1 MRIALVSIFVWYNY
15 IACFNTNV
23 IRIKL
28 PHRQSSSKM
37 NTENHRNRAKLDS
50 PNTYVHGRAH
60 IYTSHGTGTSPNL
73 IPRTHMH
80 MAVNHIYQV
89 TYRHFPKLDSPN
101 TYVHGRPIIYA
112 GLGTGTSPNTYVH
125 GRPIIYTGLG
135 TGTSPNIYVH
145 GRPIIY
151 TRLGTGTSPNL
162 IPRTH
167 MYMAAQSY
175 IPGLVQA
182 LPRTHMY
189 MAAQS
194 YIPGLVQ
201 ALPKLDSLNTHV
213 HGRPIIY
220 SGLGTSTSILSEG
233 LYSFMKPNLH
243 S

>member
-23 IRIKL
+23 IRIKV

-50 PNTYVHGRAH
+50 PNTYVHGRAY
-60 IYTSHGTGTSPNL
+60 IYTSH
-73 IPRTHMH
+73 
-80 MAVNHIYQV
+80 
-89 TYRHFPKLDSPN
+89 
-101 TYVHGRPIIYA
+101 
-112 GLGTGTSPNTYVH
+112 
-125 GRPIIYTGLG
+125 
-135 TGTSPNIYVH
+135 
-145 GRPIIY
+145 
-151 TRLGTGTSPNL
+151 GTGTSPNL

-194 YIPGLVQ
+194 YIQGLVQ

-220 SGLGTSTSILSEG
+220 SGLGTGTSILSEW

>member
-23 IRIKL
+23 IRIKV

-50 PNTYVHGRAH
+50 PNTYVHGRAY
-60 IYTSHGTGTSPNL
+60 IYISH
-73 IPRTHMH
+73 
-80 MAVNHIYQV
+80 
-89 TYRHFPKLDSPN
+89 
-101 TYVHGRPIIYA
+101 
-112 GLGTGTSPNTYVH
+112 
-125 GRPIIYTGLG
+125 
-135 TGTSPNIYVH
+135 
-145 GRPIIY
+145 
-151 TRLGTGTSPNL
+151 GTGTSPNL

-175 IPGLVQA
+175 MPGLVQA

>member
-1 MRIALVSIFVWYNY
+1 MIKLAKVRTDSPRTFMAFTNKILQCMLSQMRIALVSIFVWYNY

-23 IRIKL
+23 IRIKV

-50 PNTYVHGRAH
+50 PNTYVHGRAY

-73 IPRTHMH
+73 I
-80 MAVNHIYQV
+80 
-89 TYRHFPKLDSPN
+89 
-101 TYVHGRPIIYA
+101 
-112 GLGTGTSPNTYVH
+112 
-125 GRPIIYTGLG
+125 
-135 TGTSPNIYVH
+135 
-145 GRPIIY
+145 
-151 TRLGTGTSPNL
+151 
-162 IPRTH
+162 
-167 MYMAAQSY
+167 
-175 IPGLVQA
+175 
-182 LPRTHMY
+182 PRTHMY

-243 S
+243 SQ

>member
-23 IRIKL
+23 IRIKV

-50 PNTYVHGRAH
+50 PNTYVHGRAY
-60 IYTSHGTGTSPNL
+60 IYTSH
-73 IPRTHMH
+73 
-80 MAVNHIYQV
+80 
-89 TYRHFPKLDSPN
+89 
-101 TYVHGRPIIYA
+101 
-112 GLGTGTSPNTYVH
+112 
-125 GRPIIYTGLG
+125 
-135 TGTSPNIYVH
+135 
-145 GRPIIY
+145 
-151 TRLGTGTSPNL
+151 GTGTSPNL

-175 IPGLVQA
+175 MPGLVQA

-189 MAAQS
+189 MATQS

>member
-23 IRIKL
+23 IRIKV

-50 PNTYVHGRAH
+50 PNTYVHGRAY
-60 IYTSHGTGTSPNL
+60 IYTSH
-73 IPRTHMH
+73 
-80 MAVNHIYQV
+80 
-89 TYRHFPKLDSPN
+89 
-101 TYVHGRPIIYA
+101 
-112 GLGTGTSPNTYVH
+112 
-125 GRPIIYTGLG
+125 
-135 TGTSPNIYVH
+135 
-145 GRPIIY
+145 
-151 TRLGTGTSPNL
+151 GTGTSPNL

>member
-1 MRIALVSIFVWYNY
+1 MHVIVDENCSRLHLCLVQ
-15 IACFNTNV
+15 
-23 IRIKL
+23 L
-28 PHRQSSSKM
+28 HRMFQYKCNKNKSTTPSKQFK
-37 NTENHRNRAKLDS
+37 NEHENHRNRAKLDS
-50 PNTYVHGRAH
+50 PNTYVHGRAY
-60 IYTSHGTGTSPNL
+60 IYTSH
-73 IPRTHMH
+73 
-80 MAVNHIYQV
+80 
-89 TYRHFPKLDSPN
+89 
-101 TYVHGRPIIYA
+101 
-112 GLGTGTSPNTYVH
+112 
-125 GRPIIYTGLG
+125 
-135 TGTSPNIYVH
+135 
-145 GRPIIY
+145 
-151 TRLGTGTSPNL
+151 GTGTSPNL

-175 IPGLVQA
+175 MPGLVQA

>member
-23 IRIKL
+23 IRIKV

-50 PNTYVHGRAH
+50 PNTYVHGRAY
-60 IYTSHGTGTSPNL
+60 IYTSH
-73 IPRTHMH
+73 
-80 MAVNHIYQV
+80 
-89 TYRHFPKLDSPN
+89 
-101 TYVHGRPIIYA
+101 
-112 GLGTGTSPNTYVH
+112 
-125 GRPIIYTGLG
+125 
-135 TGTSPNIYVH
+135 
-145 GRPIIY
+145 
-151 TRLGTGTSPNL
+151 GTGTSPNL

-175 IPGLVQA
+175 MPDLVQA

>member
-23 IRIKL
+23 IRIKV

-50 PNTYVHGRAH
+50 PNTYVHGRAY
-60 IYTSHGTGTSPNL
+60 IYTSH
-73 IPRTHMH
+73 
-80 MAVNHIYQV
+80 
-89 TYRHFPKLDSPN
+89 
-101 TYVHGRPIIYA
+101 
-112 GLGTGTSPNTYVH
+112 
-125 GRPIIYTGLG
+125 
-135 TGTSPNIYVH
+135 
-145 GRPIIY
+145 
-151 TRLGTGTSPNL
+151 GTGTSPNL

-175 IPGLVQA
+175 MPGLVQA

>member
-23 IRIKL
+23 IRIKV

-50 PNTYVHGRAH
+50 PNTYVHGRAY
-60 IYTSHGTGTSPNL
+60 IYTSH
-73 IPRTHMH
+73 
-80 MAVNHIYQV
+80 
-89 TYRHFPKLDSPN
+89 
-101 TYVHGRPIIYA
+101 
-112 GLGTGTSPNTYVH
+112 
-125 GRPIIYTGLG
+125 
-135 TGTSPNIYVH
+135 
-145 GRPIIY
+145 
-151 TRLGTGTSPNL
+151 GTGTSPNL

-175 IPGLVQA
+175 MPGLVQA

-201 ALPKLDSLNTHV
+201 ALPQTRFPEHICTWPPNH
-213 HGRPIIY
+213 IY
-220 SGLGTSTSILSEG
+220 RAWYRHFPEHICTWPPNHI
-233 LYSFMKPNLH
+233 YRAWYRHFPNLIP
-243 S
+243 

>member
-23 IRIKL
+23 IRIKV

-50 PNTYVHGRAH
+50 PNTYVHGRAY
-60 IYTSHGTGTSPNL
+60 IYTSH
-73 IPRTHMH
+73 
-80 MAVNHIYQV
+80 
-89 TYRHFPKLDSPN
+89 
-101 TYVHGRPIIYA
+101 
-112 GLGTGTSPNTYVH
+112 
-125 GRPIIYTGLG
+125 
-135 TGTSPNIYVH
+135 
-145 GRPIIY
+145 
-151 TRLGTGTSPNL
+151 GTGTSPNL

-175 IPGLVQA
+175 MPGLVQA
-182 LPRTHMY
+182 LPRTHMC

>member
-23 IRIKL
+23 IRIKV

-50 PNTYVHGRAH
+50 PNTYVHGRAY

-73 IPRTHMH
+73 IPRTHMY
-80 MAVNHIYQV
+80 MAAQSYM
-89 TYRHFPKLDSPN
+89 P
-101 TYVHGRPIIYA
+101 
-112 GLGTGTSPNTYVH
+112 GLVQA
-125 GRPIIYTGLG
+125 L
-135 TGTSPNIYVH
+135 
-145 GRPIIY
+145 
-151 TRLGTGTSPNL
+151 
-162 IPRTH
+162 PRTH

-233 LYSFMKPNLH
+233 LYSFMKPNLY

>member
-1 MRIALVSIFVWYNY
+1 MY
-15 IACFNTNV
+15 
-23 IRIKL
+23 
-28 PHRQSSSKM
+28 
-37 NTENHRNRAKLDS
+37 
-50 PNTYVHGRAH
+50 
-60 IYTSHGTGTSPNL
+60 
-73 IPRTHMH
+73 
-80 MAVNHIYQV
+80 MAVNHIYQA

-101 TYVHGRPIIYA
+101 TYVHG
-112 GLGTGTSPNTYVH
+112 
-125 GRPIIYTGLG
+125 
-135 TGTSPNIYVH
+135 
-145 GRPIIY
+145 
-151 TRLGTGTSPNL
+151 
-162 IPRTH
+162 
-167 MYMAAQSY
+167 AQSY
-175 IPGLVQA
+175 MPGLVQA

>member
-23 IRIKL
+23 IRIKV

-50 PNTYVHGRAH
+50 PNTYVHGRAY

-73 IPRTHMH
+73 I
-80 MAVNHIYQV
+80 
-89 TYRHFPKLDSPN
+89 
-101 TYVHGRPIIYA
+101 
-112 GLGTGTSPNTYVH
+112 
-125 GRPIIYTGLG
+125 
-135 TGTSPNIYVH
+135 
-145 GRPIIY
+145 
-151 TRLGTGTSPNL
+151 
-162 IPRTH
+162 
-167 MYMAAQSY
+167 
-175 IPGLVQA
+175 
-182 LPRTHMY
+182 PRTHMY

>member
-23 IRIKL
+23 IRIKV

-50 PNTYVHGRAH
+50 PNTYVHGRAY
-60 IYTSHGTGTSPNL
+60 IYTSH
-73 IPRTHMH
+73 
-80 MAVNHIYQV
+80 
-89 TYRHFPKLDSPN
+89 
-101 TYVHGRPIIYA
+101 
-112 GLGTGTSPNTYVH
+112 
-125 GRPIIYTGLG
+125 
-135 TGTSPNIYVH
+135 
-145 GRPIIY
+145 
-151 TRLGTGTSPNL
+151 GTGTSPNL

-194 YIPGLVQ
+194 YIQGLVQ